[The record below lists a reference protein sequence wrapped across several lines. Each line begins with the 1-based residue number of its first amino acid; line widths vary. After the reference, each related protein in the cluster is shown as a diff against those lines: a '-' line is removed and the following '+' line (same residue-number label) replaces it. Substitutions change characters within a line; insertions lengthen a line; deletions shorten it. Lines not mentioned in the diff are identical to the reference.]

1 FMKESF
7 YIKGAFQHEKFG
19 DFLINEH
26 HICKITNILHI
37 YKDGVYSD
45 KQEDIEEAMIK
56 HIPALKRMQRQET
69 LAYLQLKA
77 KHKNF
82 ASTKYVVVKNGVF
95 NLETWQ
101 LEDFTPEII
110 TRNKIPVAYISGAY
124 YQVTDKTLN
133 KIAVND
139 K

>member
-1 FMKESF
+1 MKESF

-56 HIPALKRMQRQET
+56 HIPALKKDATSRNIGLFT
-69 LAYLQLKA
+69 VKSKA
-77 KHKNF
+77 
-82 ASTKYVVVKNGVF
+82 
-95 NLETWQ
+95 
-101 LEDFTPEII
+101 
-110 TRNKIPVAYISGAY
+110 
-124 YQVTDKTLN
+124 
-133 KIAVND
+133 
-139 K
+139 